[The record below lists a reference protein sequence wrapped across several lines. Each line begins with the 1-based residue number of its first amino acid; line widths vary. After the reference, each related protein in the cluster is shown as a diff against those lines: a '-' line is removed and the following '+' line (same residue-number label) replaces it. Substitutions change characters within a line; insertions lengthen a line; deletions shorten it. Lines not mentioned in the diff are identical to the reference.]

1 MHPLIANEGRVQMIY
16 LTRSEAETM
25 RFAAALAGMLDAGD
39 NVLLEGDL
47 GTGKSVVARGV
58 ARALGIAGAMPSPTF
73 TLLIPYAGAKK
84 LYHFD
89 LYRLA
94 DPDEFYA
101 AGLDEFV
108 GGDGIALVEWPQMA
122 ELAPE
127 HALTLRLR
135 RGSGDDDRIIEI
147 DNDGVAGFVPERLAE
162 WRLDA

>member
-1 MHPLIANEGRVQMIY
+1 MIY

-25 RFAAALAGMLDAGD
+25 RFASALAGMLDSGD
-39 NVLLEGDL
+39 TVLLEGDL
-47 GTGKSVVARGV
+47 GAGKSVMARGV

-73 TLLIPYAGAKK
+73 TLLIPYEGAKK

-101 AGLDEFV
+101 SGLDEFI

-122 ELAPE
+122 ELSVEP
-127 HALTLRLR
+127 ALEMTIR
-135 RGSGDDDRIIEI
+135 RGNGDDDRLIEI
-147 DNDGVAGFVPERLAE
+147 NNCGVRGYDEAALAE
-162 WRLDA
+162 WRA

>member
-1 MHPLIANEGRVQMIY
+1 MIF
-16 LTRSEAETM
+16 LTRSEADTM
-25 RFAAALAGMLDAGD
+25 KFAAALANMLDAGD
-39 NVLLEGDL
+39 TVLLEGDL
-47 GTGKSVVARGV
+47 GTGKSVMARGV

-73 TLLIPYAGAKK
+73 TLLIPYEGTKK

-122 ELAPE
+122 ELEPE
-127 HALTLRLR
+127 PALKLNLR
-135 RGSGDDDRIIEI
+135 RGEGDDDRLIEI
-147 DNDGVAGFVPERLAE
+147 ENDGVAGFDAGALVE
-162 WRLDA
+162 WRVDK